1 MNFLTNEK
9 PKTVCIVGHGL
20 SPVGKGLGSFVDG
33 HDIVIRMTECSW
45 HRHQTKYN
53 LFVVLWGKIGIVT
66 EQLDGRQVETIL
78 TQGECFTTMPGQK
91 HKFIVYENGAMIEE
105 MYVEYSEADIQRDN
119 QGGPS

>member
-1 MNFLTNEK
+1 MDRERKVWGERWIIRQDSTHANSFLKLEK
-9 PKTVCIVGHGL
+9 GY
-20 SPVGKGLGSFVDG
+20 
-33 HDIVIRMTECSW
+33 ECSW

-66 EQLDGRQVETIL
+66 EQLDGRQVETVL

-91 HKFIVYENGAMIEE
+91 HKFVVHENGAMIEE
-105 MYVEYSEADIQRDN
+105 MYVEYSEADIERQN